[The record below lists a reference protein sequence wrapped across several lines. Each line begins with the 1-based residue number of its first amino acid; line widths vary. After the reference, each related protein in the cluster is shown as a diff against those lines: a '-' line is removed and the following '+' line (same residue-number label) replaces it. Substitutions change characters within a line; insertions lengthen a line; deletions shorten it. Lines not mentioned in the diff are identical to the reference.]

1 MKRLSSHST
10 QKEEATTDPRL
21 PQLVVEPRLS
31 EAPGH
36 IMLELSQKYAK
47 NDTIQKYM
55 TK

>member
-1 MKRLSSHST
+1 
-10 QKEEATTDPRL
+10 
-21 PQLVVEPRLS
+21 VVEPRLS